1 MWLAIANAEY
11 ADSIAKLAPS
21 WVLLPILGFA
31 LIGGELGALPA
42 NALIKKHFAKA
53 GGV

>member
-1 MWLAIANAEY
+1 MRLATTNGEY

-21 WVLLPILGFA
+21 WVFLPILGFA
-31 LIGGELGALPA
+31 MIGGELGALPA

-53 GGV
+53 GVV